1 MIDAF
6 LSSPLFG
13 IVLTVAA
20 FAVGLLVQRK
30 TKFVLANPMLIAV
43 LLVIGVL
50 VLCKIPLEQYEAG
63 GAVIQLFLA
72 PATAVLAVSIYNQL
86 AILKR
91 YFVPV
96 LAGCLVGSITSVVS
110 VTALSRALGL
120 DAEVAEALFAKSCTT
135 AIALGITES
144 RGGLVPVTVVALMIT
159 GISGAMFAPLLCK
172 LFRIKNPVA
181 QGLGIGACS
190 HAIGTT
196 RALEMGE
203 TQGALSG
210 IAIGLA
216 GLMTVILSAFL

>member
-1 MIDAF
+1 MIGAF

-13 IVLTVAA
+13 SVLTVAA